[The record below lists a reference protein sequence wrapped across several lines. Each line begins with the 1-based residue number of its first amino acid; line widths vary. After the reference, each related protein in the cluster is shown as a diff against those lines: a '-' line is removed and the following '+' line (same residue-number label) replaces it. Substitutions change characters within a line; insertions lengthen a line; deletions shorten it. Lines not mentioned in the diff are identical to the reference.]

1 MIYCVL
7 WKRNDLHEMFT
18 NTIFSTEEDAK
29 DFAKRPKLKK
39 KHDCRI
45 MEYDY
50 KYFEGVKLENGKNT
64 SMAKKRR

>member
-29 DFAKRPKLKK
+29 DFAKRSKLKK
-39 KHDCRI
+39 K
-45 MEYDY
+45 
-50 KYFEGVKLENGKNT
+50 T
-64 SMAKKRR
+64 